1 MQSIHLSVM
10 DHSLGTLT
18 ASKVAFV
25 PHEHVRALNRRCPR
39 IADVF
44 WRDTLID
51 AAVFREWMAGLGRR
65 DAFARMAH
73 LLCELFL
80 RFKAVGLA
88 NGHGFELPVTQAE
101 LADAL
106 GLSTVHNRTIQELR
120 AKNLIVLR
128 GSALTIP
135 DWEALKQAGE
145 FDPTYLHLQSREAA

>member
-1 MQSIHLSVM
+1 
-10 DHSLGTLT
+10 
-18 ASKVAFV
+18 
-25 PHEHVRALNRRCPR
+25 
-39 IADVF
+39 
-44 WRDTLID
+44 
-51 AAVFREWMAGLGRR
+51 
-65 DAFARMAH
+65 
-73 LLCELFL
+73 
-80 RFKAVGLA
+80 
-88 NGHGFELPVTQAE
+88 VTQAE